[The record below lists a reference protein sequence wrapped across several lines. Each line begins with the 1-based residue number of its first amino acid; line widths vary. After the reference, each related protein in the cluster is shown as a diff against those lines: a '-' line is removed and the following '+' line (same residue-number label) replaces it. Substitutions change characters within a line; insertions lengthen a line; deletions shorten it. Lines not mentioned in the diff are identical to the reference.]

1 MKKTRMSL
9 FYLAGYLLFGGIG
22 FLVLPQPMLK
32 IFFSTGNYS
41 DLMVRFVGVLLLSL
55 GIIIV
60 QLIRHDASEL
70 YRTTLIVR
78 TIILVALASFY
89 FVYKDPLMIV
99 LFLIVGV
106 GYTLTLTSYLLDRRS
121 SLR

>member
-22 FLVLPQPMLK
+22 FLFLPQPMLK
-32 IFFSTGNYS
+32 MFFSTGNYS

-60 QLIRHDASEL
+60 QLIRYQASEL
-70 YRTTLIVR
+70 YRTTLMVR

-106 GYTLTLTSYLLDRRS
+106 GYTLTLTTYLLDRRS
-121 SLR
+121 FSR